1 MLEDVKTWRRCF
13 MNREKQLENGAKNPL
28 NNWHSG
34 SRFFFF
40 QSGFL
45 DVNSQQLKFSIC
57 CRPLCL
63 MI

>member
-34 SRFFFF
+34 SCSCAFQSVFFF
-40 QSGFL
+40 
-45 DVNSQQLKFSIC
+45 DVNNSSF
-57 CRPLCL
+57 RFVVGLCF
-63 MI
+63 